1 MRECGVIGVV
11 TGLRAEAQSLP
22 PAAGLRI
29 VCSGSNPQQARRLA
43 VELIDRGARALLSFG
58 LAGGLSPAVRPGDLL
73 LPEAVVLPTGARL
86 PTDREWCARLAAR
99 LSAVGLQV
107 HRGALAGSDHLL
119 ATIAAKQELHAA
131 TGALAVDM
139 ESHAVAETAAR
150 AGLPFLVIRAVADPF
165 DQTLP
170 CAARAAIGPDG
181 GVRLAEVA
189 RALLERPGEL
199 PALLRLGR
207 QSGRAL
213 ALLRRVALLA
223 GPALDLG

>member
-1 MRECGVIGVV
+1 VIGVV
-11 TGLRAEAQSLP
+11 TGLRAEARSLS
-22 PAAGLRI
+22 ALAGLQI

-43 VELIDRGARALLSFG
+43 LKLIDEGARGLLSFG
-58 LAGGLSPAVRPGDLL
+58 LAGGLSPAVRSGDLL

-86 PTDREWCARLAAR
+86 PTDREWCGRLAAR
-99 LSAVGLQV
+99 LSPLGWHV
-107 HRGALAGSDHLL
+107 HRGALAGSDRLL
-119 ATIAAKQELHAA
+119 ATIAAKRELHAA

-139 ESHAVAETAAR
+139 ESHGMAETAAR
-150 AGLPFLVIRAVADPF
+150 ADLPFVVIRAVADPF

-170 CAARAAIGPDG
+170 RAATTAIGPDG
-181 GVRLAEVA
+181 GVSLRAVT
-189 RALLERPGEL
+189 RALLERPSEL
-199 PALLRLGR
+199 AALFRLAR